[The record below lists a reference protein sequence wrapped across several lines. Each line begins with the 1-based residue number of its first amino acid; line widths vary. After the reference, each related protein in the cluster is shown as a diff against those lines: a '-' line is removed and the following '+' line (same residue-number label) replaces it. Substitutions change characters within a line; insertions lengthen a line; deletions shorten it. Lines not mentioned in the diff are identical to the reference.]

1 MKIAVIGSG
10 IAGMTCAHLLSEEHQ
25 VELFESNDYIGGH
38 THTVDVE
45 VQGQSYAIDTG
56 FIVFNDR
63 TYLNFRALMRKI
75 GVTWRDTEMSFSV
88 RDPLSGLEYNGHSI
102 NTLFAQR
109 KNLFK
114 PSFYKLLNG
123 ILAFNKQAKA
133 AHQDLSRAQEQTLG
147 EFLAAQKLPQKV
159 ADYYLLPMVAAIWS
173 ASIDDA
179 ADFPLDFFL
188 RFFEN
193 HGLLNVA
200 DRPQWAT
207 INGGSSAY
215 IEPLVGHLK
224 AQTHLNTKLR
234 AVHRQLANRDG
245 AVTLEFADGTL
256 ADFDEVILAC
266 HSDQALALLAEPS
279 DKESAVLGAIPYQ
292 DNEVVLHTDIR
303 LLPREKRAWASWN
316 YLLHHG
322 EGARTRPSSV
332 TYNMNILQGIEA
344 PETFCVT
351 LNNTDA
357 IQPERILRK
366 FTYAHPVYS
375 LESMQARARRADICG
390 QQHTHFCG
398 AYWYNGF
405 HEDGVRSALDV
416 TQRLGVAWH
425 GE

>member
-1 MKIAVIGSG
+1 MKIAVVGSG
-10 IAGMTCAHLLSEEHQ
+10 IAGMTCAHLLSEQHD
-25 VELFESNDYIGGH
+25 VELFEVNDYLGGH
-38 THTVDVE
+38 TCTVDVGL
-45 VQGQSYAIDTG
+45 QGKTYQVDTG

-63 TYLNFRALMRKI
+63 TYPHFRALMRKI
-75 GVTWRDTEMSFSV
+75 GVAWRDTEMSFSV
-88 RDPLSGLEYNGHSI
+88 RDPASGLEYNGHSL

-114 PSFYKLLNG
+114 PSFYRLLNG
-123 ILAFNKQAKA
+123 ILQFNKRAKA
-133 AHQDLSRAQEQTLG
+133 AHAQLDTRMNQTLG
-147 EFLAAQKLPQKV
+147 EFLEEQDLPQQV

-207 INGGSSAY
+207 IKGGSSAY
-215 IEPLVGHLK
+215 IEPLVGHLGD
-224 AQTHLNTKLR
+224 AIHLNSNIR
-234 AVHRQLANRDG
+234 AVHRQLVGRKG
-245 AVTLEFADGTL
+245 AVTLEFADGEL
-256 ADFDEVILAC
+256 RDFDEVILAC
-266 HSDQALALLAEPS
+266 HSDQALKLLASPS
-279 DKESAVLGAIPYQ
+279 AREKEILGGIPYQ

-303 LLPREKRAWASWN
+303 LLPRERRAWASWN
-316 YLLHHG
+316 YLLHQG
-322 EGARTRPSSV
+322 EKARQRPSSV

-357 IQPERILRK
+357 IQPDRILRR

-375 LESMQARARRADICG
+375 LASMQLRGRRAEICG

-405 HEDGVRSALDV
+405 HEDGVRSAIDV
-416 TQRLGVAWH
+416 IRRLGVSWH
-425 GE
+425 VE